1 MKFMLPLSTSE
12 MNAGLSQASVFSDSE
27 RSPLRRDESNPGSTY
42 SLSSSGEVDEGGV
55 AHFTIRRSGGL
66 SFPGEIQFQVKSG
79 SAKKDID
86 FISED
91 GYQTISFPA
100 LSSSSDDLYV
110 DQTISVETV
119 QDTRVEVDESFLA
132 MLRPSSAFDRV
143 SQATSQVKII
153 DDDVISR
160 YSLSAVNA
168 KVTEGSPFQ
177 ITINRSADDN
187 PGSVLL
193 SLKGSGADIGQD
205 VADIGQREISFD
217 AGESQKTIILDTV
230 DDDIVETREGLIAR
244 IRSDSKNDQI
254 AGGMKY
260 LEINDNDQASTY
272 SLSQPTSV
280 QEGEDLVFTISR
292 NGGSDRD
299 GIVYFWT
306 KKGTA
311 KHSDFT
317 AYQRQKVTI
326 PAGSNDIDISIQ
338 TTEDELV
345 ERDESLYGFIKPFYK
360 ADSVSRASRRA
371 EILNDDQPTEFSL
384 RFLDQEQQVST
395 EFEEGS
401 TVSIEVSRSQVGQ
414 ENSVRLKLR
423 GGSAKSGKD
432 YAVPLE
438 KDILFTENTEKVM
451 VDLDIFDDFIVEGD
465 ETFFAS
471 LKPVNRV
478 DSVSGGNTSIKI
490 KDNDSLA
497 TYQLGVE
504 SSTVDEGNPINFII
518 TRSGGDLT
526 SPGKVRFRTLA
537 GSARNV
543 DDFIGTKKQI
553 VEFGPG
559 VTSVV
564 VPVETIQ
571 DYQVE
576 RDESFSA
583 VIRAANK
590 RDQIKNRQQTV
601 TVTDDDEPSTF
612 QLSAVSSSV
621 EEGRPFEISVSKTGG
636 VGRTTSALIWSA
648 NGSAKSGSDFAR
660 LKPLQIDFLSDETDP
675 KTLSIETFSDIENE
689 SSESFYLRIK
699 TLSPSDSVVSSTLEL
714 TITDPIVGSGSDIV

>member
-1 MKFMLPLSTSE
+1 M
-12 MNAGLSQASVFSDSE
+12 
-27 RSPLRRDESNPGSTY
+27 
-42 SLSSSGEVDEGGV
+42 
-55 AHFTIRRSGGL
+55 
-66 SFPGEIQFQVKSG
+66 
-79 SAKKDID
+79 
-86 FISED
+86 
-91 GYQTISFPA
+91 
-100 LSSSSDDLYV
+100 
-110 DQTISVETV
+110 
-119 QDTRVEVDESFLA
+119 
-132 MLRPSSAFDRV
+132 
-143 SQATSQVKII
+143 
-153 DDDVISR
+153 
-160 YSLSAVNA
+160 
-168 KVTEGSPFQ
+168 
-177 ITINRSADDN
+177 
-187 PGSVLL
+187 
-193 SLKGSGADIGQD
+193 
-205 VADIGQREISFD
+205 
-217 AGESQKTIILDTV
+217 
-230 DDDIVETREGLIAR
+230 
-244 IRSDSKNDQI
+244 
-254 AGGMKY
+254 
-260 LEINDNDQASTY
+260 
-272 SLSQPTSV
+272 
-280 QEGEDLVFTISR
+280 
-292 NGGSDRD
+292 
-299 GIVYFWT
+299 
-306 KKGTA
+306 
-311 KHSDFT
+311 
-317 AYQRQKVTI
+317 
-326 PAGSNDIDISIQ
+326 
-338 TTEDELV
+338 
-345 ERDESLYGFIKPFYK
+345 
-360 ADSVSRASRRA
+360 
-371 EILNDDQPTEFSL
+371 
-384 RFLDQEQQVST
+384 
-395 EFEEGS
+395 
-401 TVSIEVSRSQVGQ
+401 
-414 ENSVRLKLR
+414 
-423 GGSAKSGKD
+423 
-432 YAVPLE
+432 
-438 KDILFTENTEKVM
+438 
-451 VDLDIFDDFIVEGD
+451 
-465 ETFFAS
+465 
-471 LKPVNRV
+471 NRV

-675 KTLSIETFSDIENE
+675 KTLNIETFSDIENE
-689 SSESFYLRIK
+689 SSESFYLRIN

>member
-1 MKFMLPLSTSE
+1 MSLLKE
-12 MNAGLSQASVFSDSE
+12 M
-27 RSPLRRDESNPGSTY
+27 
-42 SLSSSGEVDEGGV
+42 
-55 AHFTIRRSGGL
+55 
-66 SFPGEIQFQVKSG
+66 
-79 SAKKDID
+79 
-86 FISED
+86 
-91 GYQTISFPA
+91 
-100 LSSSSDDLYV
+100 
-110 DQTISVETV
+110 
-119 QDTRVEVDESFLA
+119 
-132 MLRPSSAFDRV
+132 
-143 SQATSQVKII
+143 
-153 DDDVISR
+153 SR
-160 YSLSAVNA
+160 CM
-168 KVTEGSPFQ
+168 
-177 ITINRSADDN
+177 D
-187 PGSVLL
+187 LL
-193 SLKGSGADIGQD
+193 SHFI
-205 VADIGQREISFD
+205 R
-217 AGESQKTIILDTV
+217 
-230 DDDIVETREGLIAR
+230 LI
-244 IRSDSKNDQI
+244 
-254 AGGMKY
+254 
-260 LEINDNDQASTY
+260 
-272 SLSQPTSV
+272 
-280 QEGEDLVFTISR
+280 
-292 NGGSDRD
+292 
-299 GIVYFWT
+299 
-306 KKGTA
+306 
-311 KHSDFT
+311 
-317 AYQRQKVTI
+317 
-326 PAGSNDIDISIQ
+326 
-338 TTEDELV
+338 
-345 ERDESLYGFIKPFYK
+345 
-360 ADSVSRASRRA
+360 SVSRASRRA

-497 TYQLGVE
+497 TYELGVE

-583 VIRAANK
+583 VIRAWLINV
-590 RDQIKNRQQTV
+590 IK
-601 TVTDDDEPSTF
+601 
-612 QLSAVSSSV
+612 
-621 EEGRPFEISVSKTGG
+621 SKID
-636 VGRTTSALIWSA
+636 S
-648 NGSAKSGSDFAR
+648 
-660 LKPLQIDFLSDETDP
+660 KPLLLLT
-675 KTLSIETFSDIENE
+675 TMVSIVC
-689 SSESFYLRIK
+689 SF
-699 TLSPSDSVVSSTLEL
+699 VEC
-714 TITDPIVGSGSDIV
+714 